1 MSLPS
6 HVHLGKLDEVISD
19 QGVPKSNDW
28 CPCKKATWRDTQ
40 GEDSHV
46 MLEVQTHSAA
56 IVTGDEE
63 LGGALDF
70 STLGQ

>member
-1 MSLPS
+1 MTLSPAT
-6 HVHLGKLDEVISD
+6 
-19 QGVPKSNDW
+19 GVLVRRP
-28 CPCKKATWRDTQ
+28 RGDTQ

-46 MLEVQTHSAA
+46 MMEVQTHSAA